1 MKRVAKFEKVSYKQF
16 EKDYLDTFGL
26 AGMIHLRDS
35 DKKLKVCIMD

>member
-26 AGMIHLRDS
+26 RDS